1 MAIQTGG
8 SKQDEKEEET
18 KHFLLKADLQL
29 PGVRMEK
36 KEKHSRL
43 KVFVKKLD
51 KMDGTEEQ
59 KKRDKEARK
68 NEPSF

>member
-1 MAIQTGG
+1 MAIHTGG
-8 SKQDEKEEET
+8 LRQDEKEEET

-29 PGVRMEK
+29 PGVRMENN
-36 KEKHSRL
+36 EKNSKLRI
-43 KVFVKKLD
+43 FVKKLD
-51 KMDGTEEQ
+51 KMDGTADQ